1 MPAKLGLSAYS
12 ARCSS
17 YLGLHMTNS
26 SSHSWLL
33 MAVLVLGGCSRGQ
46 TYDPDQVRT
55 TRDTNGTP
63 FQHLMLPIKGKPF
76 ASGAQWVY
84 DQLVAS
90 QPGGDIQGILV
101 DPASVVVVASQLG
114 FGQGIF
120 IVTGQAKV
128 TLTHGRGEFEAHFR
142 ECLQGGCLD
151 DRVLSSCSTC
161 YMPAD
166 SAYTMPLDAWQQTI
180 AATNQTDAND
190 CITSELSIF
199 LLVHQ
204 ITASGSV
211 DQAKLNSW
219 MRANPIAWEHLST
232 VPFGWGA

>member
-151 DRVLSSCSTC
+151 DRVSLLAQPATCRRIRLTRCRSMLGNRRSPQPIRPMPTTALPRSSQFFCWSTRL
-161 YMPAD
+161 
-166 SAYTMPLDAWQQTI
+166 PLQAQLIRQSSI
-180 AATNQTDAND
+180 AG
-190 CITSELSIF
+190 CERI
-199 LLVHQ
+199 
-204 ITASGSV
+204 
-211 DQAKLNSW
+211 
-219 MRANPIAWEHLST
+219 R
-232 VPFGWGA
+232 